1 MTHSSNESLQS
12 RVRQLEQELAS
23 ITSSR
28 SWRWTEYLRRWA
40 NLFRKLI
47 GTPQPGAGAPPLAED
62 PPPAQDP
69 PADTRTDAKS
79 RFTTLADAFL
89 QEFLASGHRM
99 RLETSD
105 APLVSIILV
114 VWNRAELTLQ
124 CIRSI
129 AELRNPPFELLV
141 VDNNSTDQA
150 PELLS
155 RIEGARH
162 IRNDRN
168 VYFVP
173 AVNQAANIARGKYL
187 LLLNSDAILLPGALE
202 TSVETLESADDIGAV
217 GGKIVLL
224 DGSLQEAGNIVW
236 RDGSCT
242 GYGRGEDPRAPAFMF
257 RRDVDYCSGAFLL
270 TRRDV
275 FERMNGLHEIFKPI
289 YYEETDYCL
298 RLRDAGY
305 RTVYEPRSVV
315 LHYEFGSSTPE
326 NAAEKQGRNQKIF
339 ADRHRERLQQH
350 SSAGPEHVLENR
362 DADRTRKRVLVIDDR
377 IPHPHLG
384 SGFPRANRIL
394 KRLVDWGFSVTLYPL
409 AVISEE
415 WERVYQD
422 IPREVEVMLEWGES
436 NLESFLTQR
445 LGFYDTIMVSRPHN
459 MVRMRQVIDRNPD
472 LVSDAALVYDAEALF
487 SFREAKQLELKGLAG
502 ANELETRVEAEVDLA
517 RVADSIIS
525 VSPREAGEFL
535 NRGIESVHV
544 LGHAHD
550 VGETE
555 PAFSGRT
562 GFLFVGAIHETD
574 TPNGDSILWF
584 VKEILP
590 RIRESDPTAF
600 LSVVGVINS
609 REVSALASD
618 CVRILGPADDL
629 RTHYEQ
635 ARVFIAPTRFA
646 AGLPHKVTEAAAQ
659 GIPVVATSLLAE
671 QLAWHDEQ
679 ELLVG
684 DTPDQFARQCLRL
697 NTDSNEWNRIRG
709 NALAKVREECSADRF
724 DRTLHK
730 LMESSAE
737 QARRRRVPV

>member
-40 NLFRKLI
+40 HRFRKLI
-47 GTPQPGAGAPPLAED
+47 GVPKPGAPPLAED

-69 PADTRTDAKS
+69 PADTRTDAKA

-129 AELRNPPFELLV
+129 AELRNPPFELIV

-168 VYFVP
+168 VHFVP

-236 RDGSCT
+236 RDGSCA

-275 FERMNGLHEIFKPI
+275 FERMNGLDEIFKPV

-298 RLRDAGY
+298 RLRDAGH

-326 NAAEKQGRNQKIF
+326 NAAEKQSRNQKIF
-339 ADRHRERLQQH
+339 AERHRERLRQH

-394 KRLVDWGFSVTLYPL
+394 KRLVDWGFLVTLYPL

-415 WERVYQD
+415 WERVYRD

-459 MVRMRQVIDRNPD
+459 MVRMRQVTDRNPD

-502 ANELETRVEAEVDLA
+502 ANEFEKRVEAEVGLA

-525 VSPREAGEFL
+525 VSPREASEFL

-550 VGETE
+550 VEETE
-555 PAFSGRT
+555 PAFSPRT

-618 CVRILGPADDL
+618 CVRILGPAHDL

-671 QLAWHDEQ
+671 QLVWHDEQ

-724 DRTLHK
+724 DRTLHE

>member
-12 RVRQLEQELAS
+12 RVRRLEHELAS
-23 ITSSR
+23 ITS
-28 SWRWTEYLRRWA
+28 
-40 NLFRKLI
+40 
-47 GTPQPGAGAPPLAED
+47 P
-62 PPPAQDP
+62 
-69 PADTRTDAKS
+69 
-79 RFTTLADAFL
+79 
-89 QEFLASGHRM
+89 
-99 RLETSD
+99 
-105 APLVSIILV
+105 
-114 VWNRAELTLQ
+114 
-124 CIRSI
+124 
-129 AELRNPPFELLV
+129 
-141 VDNNSTDQA
+141 
-150 PELLS
+150 
-155 RIEGARH
+155 
-162 IRNDRN
+162 
-168 VYFVP
+168 
-173 AVNQAANIARGKYL
+173 
-187 LLLNSDAILLPGALE
+187 
-202 TSVETLESADDIGAV
+202 
-217 GGKIVLL
+217 
-224 DGSLQEAGNIVW
+224 
-236 RDGSCT
+236 
-242 GYGRGEDPRAPAFMF
+242 
-257 RRDVDYCSGAFLL
+257 
-270 TRRDV
+270 
-275 FERMNGLHEIFKPI
+275 
-289 YYEETDYCL
+289 
-298 RLRDAGY
+298 
-305 RTVYEPRSVV
+305 
-315 LHYEFGSSTPE
+315 
-326 NAAEKQGRNQKIF
+326 
-339 ADRHRERLQQH
+339 
-350 SSAGPEHVLENR
+350 
-362 DADRTRKRVLVIDDR
+362 
-377 IPHPHLG
+377 
-384 SGFPRANRIL
+384 GFPRANRIL

-415 WERVYQD
+415 WERVYRD

-459 MVRMRQVIDRNPD
+459 MVRMRQAIDRNPD
-472 LVSDAALVYDAEALF
+472 LVSDAAPVYDAEALF
-487 SFREAKQLELKGLAG
+487 AFREAKQLELKGLAG
-502 ANELETRVEAEVDLA
+502 ANALETRVEAEVDLA
-517 RVADSIIS
+517 RAADSIVS

-550 VGETE
+550 VGDTE
-555 PAFSGRT
+555 PAFSPRT

-618 CVRILGPADDL
+618 CVRILGPAHDL

-646 AGLPHKVTEAAAQ
+646 AGLPHKVTEAAAL

-671 QLAWHDEQ
+671 QLSWHDEQ

-724 DRTLHK
+724 DRTLHE

-737 QARRRRVPV
+737 QARRRQASV